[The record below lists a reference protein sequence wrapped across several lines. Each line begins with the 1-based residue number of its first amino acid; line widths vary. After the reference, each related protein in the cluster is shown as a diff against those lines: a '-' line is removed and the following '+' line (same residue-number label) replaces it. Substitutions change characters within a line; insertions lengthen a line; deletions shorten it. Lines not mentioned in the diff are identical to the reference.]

1 MIAKESI
8 NAQEVRE
15 QVLEISKEHLPFE
28 ASGYECTTEM
38 VYDVLLKAATE
49 GISIEAACQQLDD
62 VVDGNTIRHVLN
74 EQLDVKQ
81 IRVHEEEINAALAAM
96 LPEQIKS
103 RGLEGAMDLH
113 DEPFYGKDESL
124 RAVASRG
131 KAKQGTTHFMR
142 TASAYVIYRQ
152 LRLTLAVTFVLP
164 TDSTLDV
171 VKRLNQRLQALPLQL
186 DVLYFDKGFCS
197 GEVIRYLQQEQ
208 QPAVLACTIRGKEG
222 GTRQLCQGRKS
233 YRTTYTFTDGT
244 TAAVAMVA
252 TLPPGKD
259 GQRRRK
265 WLLFVVVNLDWSAHC
280 IYRRYPGALWARFDI
295 ECSYRIGREVRIKTT
310 SLNPMMRFFGFAFAL
325 LLVTIWAALRWFI
338 ARIPGRGPHR
348 IDPVRFPFHL
358 FTQFLRRAVEQLR
371 GVVDSVSLSCPF
383 TISIY

>member
-15 QVLEISKEHLPFE
+15 QVLEISEEHLPFE
-28 ASGYECTTEM
+28 AAGYECTTEM

-49 GISIEAACQQLDD
+49 GLSIEAACQQLED
-62 VVDGNTIRHVLN
+62 VVDGNTIRSVLN
-74 EQLDVKQ
+74 EQLEIEQ
-81 IRVHEEEINAALAAM
+81 IRAHEQQINGALASV
-96 LPEQIKS
+96 LPDQIKS
-103 RGLEGAMDLH
+103 QGLEGAMDLH
-113 DEPFYGKDESL
+113 DEPFYGKDEAL
-124 RAVASRG
+124 CEVACRS
-131 KAKQGTTHFMR
+131 KAKQGTTRFMR

-152 LRLTLAVTFVLP
+152 LRLTLAITFVLP

-171 VKRLNQRLQALPLQL
+171 VKRLDQRLQALSLQL
-186 DVLYFDKGFCS
+186 DVIYFDKGFCC

-208 QPAVLACTIRGKEG
+208 QPAVLACSIRGKAG

-233 YRTTYTFTDGT
+233 YRTTYTFTDGS
-244 TAAVAMVA
+244 TADVAMVA

-265 WLLFVVVNLDWSAHC
+265 WLLFVVVNLEWSAHC
-280 IYRRYPGALWARFDI
+280 IYRRYRRRFGI

-310 SLNPMMRFFGFAFAL
+310 SRNPMMRFFGFAL
-325 LLVTIWAALRWFI
+325 LLVTIWATLRWFI

>member
-62 VVDGNTIRHVLN
+62 VVDGNTIRSVLN
-74 EQLDVKQ
+74 EQLDVEQ
-81 IRVHEEEINAALAAM
+81 IRVHEEEINAGLASI
-96 LPEQIKS
+96 LPKQIKS

-124 RAVASRG
+124 RAVACRG

-142 TASAYVIYRQ
+142 TASVYVIYRQ

-164 TDSTLDV
+164 TDSTVDV
-171 VKRLNQRLQALPLQL
+171 VKRLDQRLQALDLQL
-186 DVLYFDKGFCS
+186 DVIYFDKGFCC

-208 QPAVLACTIRGKEG
+208 QPAVLACTIRGKEDG

-244 TAAVAMVA
+244 TADMAVVA

-265 WLLFVVVNLDWSAHC
+265 WLLFVVVNLDWSALS
-280 IYRRYPGALWARFDI
+280 IYRRYRRRFGI

-310 SLNPMMRFFGFAFAL
+310 SRNPMMRFFGFAFAL

-338 ARIPGRGPHR
+338 ARIPARGPHR
-348 IDPVRFPFHL
+348 VDPVRFPFHL

-371 GVVDSVSLSCPF
+371 GVVDSVTVSCPF

>member
-15 QVLEISKEHLPFE
+15 QVLEISEEHLPFE
-28 ASGYECTTEM
+28 AAGYECTTEM

-49 GISIEAACQQLDD
+49 GLSIEAACQQLED
-62 VVDGNTIRHVLN
+62 VVDGNTIRSVLN
-74 EQLDVKQ
+74 EQLEIEQ
-81 IRVHEEEINAALAAM
+81 IRAHEQQINGALASV
-96 LPEQIKS
+96 LPDQIKS
-103 RGLEGAMDLH
+103 QGLEGAMDLH
-113 DEPFYGKDESL
+113 DEPFYGKDEAL
-124 RAVASRG
+124 CEVACRS
-131 KAKQGTTHFMR
+131 KAKQGTTRFMR

-152 LRLTLAVTFVLP
+152 LRLTLAITFVLP

-171 VKRLNQRLQALPLQL
+171 VKRLDQRLQALSLQL
-186 DVLYFDKGFCS
+186 DVIYFDKGFCC

-208 QPAVLACTIRGKEG
+208 QPAVLACSIRGKAG

-233 YRTTYTFTDGT
+233 YRTTYTFTDGS
-244 TAAVAMVA
+244 TADVAMVA

-265 WLLFVVVNLDWSAHC
+265 WLLFVVVNLEWSAHC
-280 IYRRYPGALWARFDI
+280 IYRRYRRRFGI

-310 SLNPMMRFFGFAFAL
+310 SRNPMMRFFGFAFAL
-325 LLVTIWAALRWFI
+325 LLVTIWATLRWFI